1 MVIVGYGCLQ
11 AVTCRIKNSIPNEGE
26 NIDSV
31 RCSCFIAGI
40 RWGTDGTKELNFV
53 GYIVY

>member
-1 MVIVGYGCLQ
+1 MNFAIIPLREF
-11 AVTCRIKNSIPNEGE
+11 RIKNSIPNEGE